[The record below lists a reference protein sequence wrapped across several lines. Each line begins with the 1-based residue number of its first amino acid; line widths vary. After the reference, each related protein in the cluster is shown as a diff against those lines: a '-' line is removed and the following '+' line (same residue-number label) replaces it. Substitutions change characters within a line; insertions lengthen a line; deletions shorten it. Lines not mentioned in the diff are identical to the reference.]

1 MTFDLVIRNGTII
14 DGTGAPRFAGDI
26 AVQDG
31 RIAAIGRMDAV
42 ATRTIDATGMI
53 VAPGFVDPHTHYDA
67 QMCWDPLLTPSSWH
81 GVTTVVLGNCGVG
94 VAPCRPEDRE
104 KATWDLVN
112 LEAIPY
118 ETLKEGLSWDWESFP
133 QYMDAAEKRG
143 CGLNLAFLA
152 PLAPFRRFVLGD
164 EAMERAATP
173 EEITRIRALLR
184 EAMDQGAV
192 GFSSTQAPSHIG
204 YQGKPLASVPA
215 SADELVAYAAELGDI
230 GRGAIEMAIGSVAP
244 WMKPADYELLDR
256 MLDASKAPL
265 TFLALMKFLDKPEEH
280 FRAMEQVAPL
290 VARGARPQMHS
301 TNLVSDLNLRDPF
314 MLSPFASLRGVFNQ
328 PREVQEAIYR
338 DPAFR
343 QAFRAEIAEHASAFH
358 GDWSMVWVITTG
370 TPALERLIGKNL
382 VEIGKERGK
391 DPIDAFFDLALED
404 GLATEFTAVRFGVPE
419 EFLAD
424 PRTLIGLSD
433 GGAHVAILCNA
444 GYTTEML
451 GDLVRRR
458 GLLDLETAV
467 MRLTSDPADFFG
479 LADRGRL
486 KPGLAADIVIF
497 DPATV
502 GSDSARPVPLN
513 DLPGGGRRLVVEAE
527 GIRHVIVNGESLFE
541 DGTHSGAYPGRVLR
555 PGRVAA

>member
-1 MTFDLVIRNGTII
+1 MSFDLLIRNGTVV
-14 DGTGAPRFAGDI
+14 DGTGAPRFDADV
-26 AVQDG
+26 AVKDG
-31 RIAAIGRMDAV
+31 RIAAIGAV
-42 ATRTIDATGMI
+42 AGDAARTIDAKGMI

-94 VAPCRPEDRE
+94 VAPCRPGDRD

-118 ETLKEGLSWDWESFP
+118 ETLAQGLSWDWESFP
-133 QYMDAAEKRG
+133 DYMDAAERRG

-152 PLAPFRRFVLGD
+152 PLAPFRRYVLGD
-164 EAMERAATP
+164 EAMERPATA
-173 EEITRIRALLR
+173 EETTRIRALLR
-184 EAMDQGAV
+184 EAMAAGAV

-215 SADELVAYAAELGDI
+215 SADELVAYAAELGAI

-256 MLDASKAPL
+256 MLEASRAPL
-265 TFLALMKFLDKPEEH
+265 TFLALMKFLDKPEAH
-280 FRAMEQVAPL
+280 LRAMEQVAPL

-314 MLSPFASLRGVFNQ
+314 MLSSFASLRGVFNQ
-328 PREVQEAIYR
+328 PREVQAAIYR

-343 QAFRAEIAEHASAFH
+343 RAFRDEIAEQAAAFH
-358 GDWSMVWVITTG
+358 GDWSMVWVIATG
-370 TPALERLIGKNL
+370 RADLERLIGRTL
-382 VEIGKERGK
+382 VEIGAERGQ
-391 DPIDAFFDLALED
+391 DPLDAFFDLALED
-404 GLATEFTAVRFGVPE
+404 DLATAFTAVRFGVPE
-419 EFLAD
+419 EFLGD

-433 GGAHVAILCNA
+433 GGAHVGILCNA

-467 MRLTSDPADFFG
+467 MRLTSDPADVFG
-479 LADRGRL
+479 LSDRGRL

-502 GSDSARPVPLN
+502 GSDSARPVPRD
-513 DLPGGGRRLVVEAE
+513 DLPGGARRLVVEAE
-527 GIRHVIVNGESLFE
+527 GIRHVIVNGAILFE
-541 DGTHSGAYPGRVLR
+541 DGRHSGAYPGRVLR
-555 PGRVAA
+555 PGRASA

>member
-1 MTFDLVIRNGTII
+1 MRFDLVIRNGTVV
-14 DGTGAPRFAGDI
+14 DGTGAPRFAADVAI
-26 AVQDG
+26 RDG
-31 RIAAIGRMDAV
+31 RIAAIGAIDGEA
-42 ATRTIDATGMI
+42 ARTIDATGMI

-118 ETLKEGLSWDWESFP
+118 ETLKQGLDWDWESFP
-133 QYMDAAEKRG
+133 EYMDAAERRG

-152 PLAPFRRFVLGD
+152 PLAPLRRYVLGD
-164 EAMERAATP
+164 EAMERPATP
-173 EEITRIRALLR
+173 EEVTRIRALLR
-184 EAMDQGAV
+184 EAMDHGAV

-215 SADELVAYAAELGDI
+215 SADELVAYARELGDI
-230 GRGAIEMAIGSVAP
+230 GRGSIEMAIGSVAP
-244 WMKPADYELLDR
+244 WMKPADFELLDR
-256 MLDASKAPL
+256 MLEASHAPL

-314 MLSPFASLRGVFNQ
+314 MLSPFESLRGVFNQ

-343 QAFRAEIAEHASAFH
+343 QAFRAEIAERASAFH
-358 GDWSMVWVITTG
+358 GDWSMVWVIATG
-370 TPALERLIGKNL
+370 RADLERLIGQNL
-382 VEIGKERGK
+382 VEIGKARGQ
-391 DPIDAFFDLALED
+391 DPIDAFFDLALDD

-433 GGAHVAILCNA
+433 GGAHVGILCNA

-458 GLLDLETAV
+458 GLLSLETAI

-479 LADRGRL
+479 LSDRGRL
-486 KPGLAADIVIF
+486 QAGLAADIVIF

-513 DLPGGGRRLVVEAE
+513 DLPGGGRRLVVRAE
-527 GIRHVIVNGESLFE
+527 GVRHVIVNGESLFE
-541 DGTHSGAYPGRVLR
+541 DGRHSGAYPGQVLR
-555 PGRVAA
+555 PGRVSA